1 MKKLLLVLAIGL
13 AAAFSA
19 NAQLYLGGSLH
30 FGTNQTFND
39 KLEETA
45 LIQINPEVGYWLS
58 DKWAVG
64 GIIGFD
70 NGMGRIDVEIIP
82 YVRYS
87 LLEMGPVSLFLD
99 GQLGFAIS
107 SAGGETQFGF
117 AGVGVAPG
125 IAIPVGDHLSFVGH
139 LGRIGYY
146 RGSFEI
152 DCSPATIGM
161 GLYYAF

>member
-19 NAQLYLGGSLH
+19 NAQWYVGGSLH
-30 FGTNQTFND
+30 FGTDQTVNANGED
-39 KLEETA
+39 AA
-45 LIQINPEVGYWLS
+45 LIQIAPEVGYWIS
-58 DKWAVG
+58 DKLAVG
-64 GIIGFD
+64 GAVSFD
-70 NGMGRIDVEIIP
+70 NSLGVTFVEIMP

-99 GQLGFAIS
+99 GQLGFAYVS
-107 SAGGETQFGF
+107 GGGESNFGF

-146 RGSFEI
+146 GGSFEI
-152 DCSPATIGM
+152 DCSPANIGM

>member
-19 NAQLYLGGSLH
+19 NAQLYLGGRLH

-39 KLEETA
+39 KGEQAA
-45 LIQINPEVGYWLS
+45 LIQIAPEVGYWIS
-58 DKWAVG
+58 DKLAVG
-64 GIIGFD
+64 GVVSFD
-70 NGMGRIDVEIIP
+70 NGMGVIDVEIAP

-99 GQLGFAIS
+99 GQLGFAIT
-107 SAGGETQFGF
+107 SAGGNTQFGF
-117 AGVGVAPG
+117 AGVGIAPG
-125 IAIPVGDHLSFVGH
+125 IAIPVGEHLSFVGH

-146 RGSFEI
+146 GGSFEI
-152 DCSPATIGM
+152 DCSPANIWM

>member
-1 MKKLLLVLAIGL
+1 MKKLLLVLTLGL
-13 AAAFSA
+13 LAAFSA
-19 NAQLYLGGSLH
+19 NAQLYLGGSVH
-30 FGTNQTFND
+30 FGTNQTVND
-39 KLEETA
+39 KGDDAA
-45 LIQINPEVGYWLS
+45 LIQIAPEVGYWLS

-64 GIIGFD
+64 GVVSFD
-70 NGMGRIDVEIIP
+70 NGMGRIDVEIMP

-87 LLEMGPVSLFLD
+87 LLDMGPVSLFLD
-99 GQLGFAIS
+99 GQVGVAIS
-107 SAGGETQFGF
+107 SAGGNTQFGF
-117 AGVGVAPG
+117 AGVGIAPG